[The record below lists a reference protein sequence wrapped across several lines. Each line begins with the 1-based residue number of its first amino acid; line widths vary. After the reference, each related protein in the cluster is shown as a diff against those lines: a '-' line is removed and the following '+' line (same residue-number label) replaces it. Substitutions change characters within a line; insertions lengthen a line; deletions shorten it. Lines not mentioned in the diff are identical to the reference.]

1 MLRVDRRASA
11 YADLEAIFDYIW
23 QSSGTP
29 RTAKAFVDRIDERCE
44 RLREVPL
51 AGRARDDIVVGLRL
65 VPFESAIIAYLVTD
79 DAVVITNIFYG
90 GRDYETLL
98 RVSGDN

>member
-1 MLRVDRRASA
+1 MLRVERRASA

-51 AGRARDDIVVGLRL
+51 AGERATTSLSAYDSCPSRAR
-65 VPFESAIIAYLVTD
+65 
-79 DAVVITNIFYG
+79 
-90 GRDYETLL
+90 
-98 RVSGDN
+98 